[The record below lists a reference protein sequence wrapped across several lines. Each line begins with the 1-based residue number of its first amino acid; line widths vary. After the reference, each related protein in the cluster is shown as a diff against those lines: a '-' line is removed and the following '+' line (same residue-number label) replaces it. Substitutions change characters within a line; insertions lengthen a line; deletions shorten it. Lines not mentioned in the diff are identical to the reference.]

1 MFDAIRDFTLALP
14 DTEEGFPFGDDVLVF
29 KVRGKMFLLVR
40 LTEHSNPLSVKCVP
54 ERGEELRAT
63 YPCVAPGWHL
73 NKKHWITVTNPEAIP
88 AELLWELI
96 RTSYELVL
104 KRH

>member
-40 LTEHSNPLSVKCVP
+40 LTEHPNPLSVKCVP

-63 YPCVAPGWHL
+63 YPCIVPGWHL
-73 NKKHWITVTNPEAIP
+73 NKKHWVTVTNPEVIP

-104 KRH
+104 KRL

>member
-40 LTEHSNPLSVKCVP
+40 LTEHPNPFSVKCVP

-63 YPCVAPGWHL
+63 YPCIVLGWHL
-73 NKKHWITVTNPEAIP
+73 NKKHWVTVTNPEIIT

-96 RTSYELVL
+96 RTSYELVQ

>member
-40 LTEHSNPLSVKCVP
+40 LTEHPNPLSVKCVP
-54 ERGEELRAT
+54 ERGEELCAT
-63 YPCVAPGWHL
+63 YPCIVPGWHL

-96 RTSYELVL
+96 RTSYELVQ